1 MALVEVKD
9 NGIGLEP
16 EDLSRIFDLF
26 SQVEHPSGR
35 MKQGLGV
42 GLSLV
47 KSLVEMHGGSVAAF
61 SEGLG
66 KGTTFRV
73 RLPLVTSVEEPRP
86 EKPAAVKR
94 EAER

>member
-1 MALVEVKD
+1 MKLIFTFLTAL
-9 NGIGLEP
+9 LFTFP
-16 EDLSRIFDLF
+16 LF
-26 SQVEHPSGR
+26 SQVEHHSGR

-66 KGTTFRV
+66 KGTMFRV
-73 RLPLVTSVEEPRP
+73 RLPLVTVVQERSPG
-86 EKPAAVKR
+86 KPAAVKG
-94 EAER
+94 EADQ